1 MTCTNEFAVWLN
13 CDNVTSLKLL
23 SLNVAKLEFLDH
35 VAIRVQDPERSARW
49 YAEVLGLERFQP
61 EEWKPVPIMM
71 LAGRSGIALFR
82 DPEKTVSP
90 EMKEVMHI
98 AFRVSPGELDVIK
111 QQLEEHRVEYY
122 EENYV
127 HFLSVYFRDPD
138 NFRLEITMPI
148 AQ

>member
-1 MTCTNEFAVWLN
+1 MTFTNEFDVWPA
-13 CDNVTSLKLL
+13 CDNVSSLKHVNLKM
-23 SLNVAKLEFLDH
+23 AKLEFLDH

-49 YAEVLGLERFQP
+49 YGEVLGLERFQP

-71 LAGRSGIALFR
+71 LAGRSGIALFS

-98 AFRVSPGELDVIK
+98 AFRVGPDKLGAIK
-111 QQLEEHRVEYY
+111 QQLEEHGVDYF
-122 EENYV
+122 EENHV